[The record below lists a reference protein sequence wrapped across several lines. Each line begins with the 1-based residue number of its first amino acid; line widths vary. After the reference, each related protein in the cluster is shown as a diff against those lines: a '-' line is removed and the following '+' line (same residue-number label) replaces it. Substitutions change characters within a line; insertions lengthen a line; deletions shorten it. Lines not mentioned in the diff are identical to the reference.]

1 MQGTQLIKKPK
12 KFIAMLNKMTG
23 RENPAF
29 WSNGLSTKSFLN
41 WPSHINKAA
50 TCRLPQFDMIHMDK
64 ASNV

>member
-12 KFIAMLNKMTG
+12 KFSAMPTKMTG

-29 WSNGLSTKSFLN
+29 WSNGLSTKSVLN
-41 WPSHINKAA
+41 LPSHINKDA
-50 TCRLPQFDMIHMDK
+50 TCRLPQFDMIHVDK